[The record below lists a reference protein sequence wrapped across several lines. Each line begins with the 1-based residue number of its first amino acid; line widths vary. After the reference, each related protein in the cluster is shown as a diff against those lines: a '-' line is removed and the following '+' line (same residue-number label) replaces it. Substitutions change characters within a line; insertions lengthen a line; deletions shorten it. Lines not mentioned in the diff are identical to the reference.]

1 MENRFPDKI
10 TLSESWLKAIVL
22 GSLWASFEIII
33 GSFLHNLRM
42 PFAGTFLSAFA
53 VLFLIAFYQIWPQ
66 KWILLKAGII
76 CALMKSISP
85 SVVIFGPMVGI
96 FTEALILEIIIL
108 LLGRNLFSYIIGGGL
123 AVLSALFHKAVNLI
137 LLYSFDLI
145 KVYLN
150 LVNFAAEKLNLPESS
165 STQFLLLL
173 SLIYLFTG
181 SASAIMGYFIGKR
194 ALKINSDKKY
204 YSLNKKDSDKI
215 TVTSRFSFALFV
227 VHFIILITG
236 LWFLSQDY
244 VIYLKL
250 IFTSA
255 YISFCF
261 FRYKNLIR
269 RLLKPLFWT
278 QLVVILILATFFL
291 ENSKAEFS
299 WSLALESGFTMLLR
313 AIFVISCFSSISREI
328 ANPQI
333 KDFLIDKKGVYIKI
347 YHALQ
352 IGFQT
357 LPTMIETHSDFK
369 IFIKKPFL
377 YISSIISEADNW
389 LESLKKQLKNNTEP
403 F

>member
-108 LLGRNLFSYIIGGGL
+108 LLGRNLFSYMIGGGL
-123 AVLSALFHKAVNLI
+123 AVLSALLHKAVNLI

-145 KVYLN
+145 RVYLN

-165 STQFLLLL
+165 STQFLLIL

-181 SASAIMGYFIGKR
+181 SKAAIMGYFIGK
-194 ALKINSDKKY
+194 K
-204 YSLNKKDSDKI
+204 
-215 TVTSRFSFALFV
+215 
-227 VHFIILITG
+227 
-236 LWFLSQDY
+236 
-244 VIYLKL
+244 
-250 IFTSA
+250 
-255 YISFCF
+255 
-261 FRYKNLIR
+261 
-269 RLLKPLFWT
+269 
-278 QLVVILILATFFL
+278 
-291 ENSKAEFS
+291 
-299 WSLALESGFTMLLR
+299 
-313 AIFVISCFSSISREI
+313 
-328 ANPQI
+328 
-333 KDFLIDKKGVYIKI
+333 
-347 YHALQ
+347 
-352 IGFQT
+352 
-357 LPTMIETHSDFK
+357 
-369 IFIKKPFL
+369 
-377 YISSIISEADNW
+377 
-389 LESLKKQLKNNTEP
+389 
-403 F
+403 